1 MEFLVAL
8 IFFALGLR
16 ALNVQNQGAR
26 IRFLSEHLSRFRVEK
41 QMADVQL
48 STLRALAESDPER
61 QAPIW
66 AMLEGM
72 QADLCQQL
80 HAFVLAFAKVDAAL
94 ARTSRWPVPVP
105 YATQWAPAASFDL
118 RKVLGIHAKGLQNA
132 CELQVPAKEKA
143 FVFMAEMLLLQ
154 HSCHWF
160 CRSKITA
167 SARLLRQHKTPF
179 AQVLASVGAS
189 TRQSYCALVGV

>member
-1 MEFLVAL
+1 MEFFVVL
-8 IFFALGLR
+8 IFFSLGLR
-16 ALNVQNQGAR
+16 ALNVQDQSAR

-41 QMADVQL
+41 QMADVQQ
-48 STLRALAESDPER
+48 STLRALAETDPER

-66 AMLEGM
+66 AMLEAM
-72 QADLCQQL
+72 QADLCEQL

-94 ARTSRWPVPVP
+94 ARTSRWPLPVP
-105 YATQWAPAASFDL
+105 YATQWAPTASFDM
-118 RKVLGIHAKGLQNA
+118 RKVLGVHAKGLQNA
-132 CELQVPAKEKA
+132 CDLQAPAKEKA

-167 SARLLRQHKTPF
+167 SARLMRQHKTSY
-179 AQVLASVGAS
+179 AQVLASVGAR
-189 TRQSYCALVGV
+189 TRQSYGAVVGV